1 MSAHETTTLDP
12 AFLTAVLFLA
22 NFKPRSMALCQA
34 GLLAL
39 GLDRREFTAADLD
52 PTITQ
57 GSKHLAGAA
66 TGALVAMGL
75 LVVVGRCKSPN
86 ASAKG
91 RRVDILAIPEHRRA
105 TAKVWLERNGFAA
118 NQPADGQEVF

>member
-1 MSAHETTTLDP
+1 MSHQTTTLEP
-12 AFLTAVLFLA
+12 SFLTAVLFLA
-22 NFKPRSMALCQA
+22 GFKPRSMALAQA

-39 GLDRREFTAADLD
+39 GLDRKECTAADLD

-75 LVVVGRCKSPN
+75 LVVVGRCKSPREN
-86 ASAKG
+86 AKG
-91 RRVDILAIPEHRRA
+91 RKLDVLAIPAHRRS
-105 TAKVWLERNGFAA
+105 TAKVWLTRNGFAA
-118 NQPADGQEVF
+118 NQPADGQEAF